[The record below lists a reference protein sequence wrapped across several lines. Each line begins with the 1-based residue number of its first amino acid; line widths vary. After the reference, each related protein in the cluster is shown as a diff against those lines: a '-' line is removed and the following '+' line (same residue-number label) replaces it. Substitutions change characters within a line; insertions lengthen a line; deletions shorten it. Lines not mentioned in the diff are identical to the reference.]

1 MLFLLL
7 RLHPLPF
14 KTKYHNDCLSPRQ
27 PLALF
32 PRSMENLHSF
42 AMLLLTHLT
51 FVICFSPFLLCPNRV
66 QHIGLSDFHARDSNP
81 LVPELKRR
89 EWLTIAK
96 FIRIIYLFWRQE
108 IEKNC
113 PLKVPT
119 FGNGHLIILFFL
131 APAAPKNNKPRTKPT
146 EKFSL
151 EKSVVLLTMT

>member
-14 KTKYHNDCLSPRQ
+14 KTKYHSDCLSPRQ

-42 AMLLLTHLT
+42 AMLLLTPLT
-51 FVICFSPFLLCPNRV
+51 FVFCSSPFLLCPDRV

-81 LVPELKRR
+81 LVPELKSR

-96 FIRIIYLFWRQE
+96 FTRIISLLKTRTREELPFESSYFRKWSPNHFVFSGSSSSQE
-108 IEKNC
+108 
-113 PLKVPT
+113 
-119 FGNGHLIILFFL
+119 
-131 APAAPKNNKPRTKPT
+131 
-146 EKFSL
+146 
-151 EKSVVLLTMT
+151 